1 MRRVASSLSCLL
13 LAATMPGA
21 AQVPLD
27 ATGKA
32 IRTHSALEALDRYL
46 ETWNSRDPRLWASS
60 LHYPHIRPS
69 AGEFEMSRT
78 AEEYA
83 AGVNFAQTLSTGWDH
98 SEWDSRRV
106 LQIGP
111 DKVHV
116 TGQWTRYTRDG
127 RSLASSAITYIVT
140 RQSDRWGVLSRFA
153 VGAVREDAGTPAR
166 RAAALDAITAYFAAW
181 NAHDAEALAS
191 AQHYPHVRIADGTVE
206 VWHDPKQFLAG
217 PDPGRQRTWPLTTF
231 EQPEVVQVNPTGA
244 NVTLRYARRGRDG
257 QVMSS
262 YDALFLV
269 TLRNGAWKVQA
280 RSLLGP

>member
-1 MRRVASSLSCLL
+1 MKLFTSSFTFLL
-13 LAATMPGA
+13 LAATIPGT

-27 ATGKA
+27 AAERA
-32 IRTHSALEALDRYL
+32 IREHHALEALDRYL
-46 ETWNSRDPRLWASS
+46 ETWNSRDPLLWASS

-78 AEEYA
+78 PEEYA
-83 AGVNFAQTLSTGWDH
+83 SGVNFAQTLSTGWDH

-127 RSLASSAITYIVT
+127 RSLVSSAITYIVT
-140 RQSDRWGVLSRFA
+140 RQGERWGVLSRFA
-153 VGAVREDAGTPAR
+153 VGAIPEDAGTMAR
-166 RAAALDAITAYFAAW
+166 GAAALDAITAYFAAW
-181 NAHDAEALAS
+181 NAHDPQALAN
-191 AQHYPHVRIADGTVE
+191 AMHYPHVRLADGAVE

-217 PDPGRQRTWPLTTF
+217 PDPGRQRTWPITTA
-231 EQPEVVQVNPTGA
+231 ELPEVVQANATAA
-244 NVTLRYARRGRDG
+244 NVTLRYARRSRNG
-257 QVMSS
+257 QTMSS
-262 YDALFLV
+262 YEALFLV